1 MDIVKIAVLGIAG
14 VFLAI
19 PLKRE
24 KGEYSTFVAMV
35 VGICIF
41 IYLLTKVE
49 TVLLFV
55 DSIKS
60 QLPVDGRYIGLVV
73 KMVGITYVAEFASGI
88 CKDSGYGSLG
98 NQIEIFGKL
107 SILGISMPI
116 LLALFGTLETFL
128 R

>member
-60 QLPVDGRYIGLVV
+60 QLPVEWQIHRAGGKDGGNHVC
-73 KMVGITYVAEFASGI
+73 GGI
-88 CKDSGYGSLG
+88 CGEPVQG
-98 NQIEIFGKL
+98 FR
-107 SILGISMPI
+107 
-116 LLALFGTLETFL
+116 LFCDRRTD
-128 R
+128 

>member
-41 IYLLTKVE
+41 IYLLTKVWIPSSRSFRL
-49 TVLLFV
+49 TA
-55 DSIKS
+55 
-60 QLPVDGRYIGLVV
+60 G
-73 KMVGITYVAEFASGI
+73 TSGWW
-88 CKDSGYGSLG
+88 
-98 NQIEIFGKL
+98 
-107 SILGISMPI
+107 
-116 LLALFGTLETFL
+116 
-128 R
+128 

>member
-49 TVLLFV
+49 TSSCV
-55 DSIKS
+55 
-60 QLPVDGRYIGLVV
+60 
-73 KMVGITYVAEFASGI
+73 
-88 CKDSGYGSLG
+88 
-98 NQIEIFGKL
+98 
-107 SILGISMPI
+107 
-116 LLALFGTLETFL
+116 
-128 R
+128 

>member
-60 QLPVDGRYIGLVV
+60 QLPID
-73 KMVGITYVAEFASGI
+73 ASKNI
-88 CKDSGYGSLG
+88 ADPSWNPKISSPPYDIPKTRSIS
-98 NQIEIFGKL
+98 EIF
-107 SILGISMPI
+107 P
-116 LLALFGTLETFL
+116 TFHIP
-128 R
+128 

>member
-60 QLPVDGRYIGLVV
+60 QLLVDSRYIGLVV
-73 KMVGITYVAEFASGI
+73 RWWESRMCRSLRRICAGIPV
-88 CKDSGYGSLG
+88 
-98 NQIEIFGKL
+98 
-107 SILGISMPI
+107 ILRSQDRLKCLQSCP
-116 LLALFGTLETFL
+116 FWW
-128 R
+128 

>member
-73 KMVGITYVAEFASGI
+73 KMVGIT
-88 CKDSGYGSLG
+88 
-98 NQIEIFGKL
+98 
-107 SILGISMPI
+107 
-116 LLALFGTLETFL
+116 
-128 R
+128 

>member
-41 IYLLTKVE
+41 IYLLTKV
-49 TVLLFV
+49 
-55 DSIKS
+55 
-60 QLPVDGRYIGLVV
+60 
-73 KMVGITYVAEFASGI
+73 
-88 CKDSGYGSLG
+88 
-98 NQIEIFGKL
+98 
-107 SILGISMPI
+107 
-116 LLALFGTLETFL
+116 
-128 R
+128 

>member
-60 QLPVDGRYIGLVV
+60 RLPVDSRYIGLVV
-73 KMVGITYVAEFASGI
+73 KMVGNHVCVGVCGESVQGFR
-88 CKDSGYGSLG
+88 
-98 NQIEIFGKL
+98 
-107 SILGISMPI
+107 
-116 LLALFGTLETFL
+116 LFCDRRTD
-128 R
+128 

>member
-49 TVLLFV
+49 TVLLFA
-55 DSIKS
+55 
-60 QLPVDGRYIGLVV
+60 G
-73 KMVGITYVAEFASGI
+73 
-88 CKDSGYGSLG
+88 
-98 NQIEIFGKL
+98 
-107 SILGISMPI
+107 
-116 LLALFGTLETFL
+116 
-128 R
+128 